1 MPIPMIQTIVTLG
14 ILVLFFLVN
23 VFIAYKKGFNPLIW
37 FLAGGILGLIVILLL
52 PPAKKFR
59 KTDLNE
65 YYKRRKTSNIIGLI
79 VVAIGVAICVFF
91 VLKMM

>member
-1 MPIPMIQTIVTLG
+1 MIQTVITLV
-14 ILVLFFLVN
+14 ILVLFFLLN

-52 PPAKKFR
+52 PSAKPFR

-65 YYKRRKTSNIIGLI
+65 YHKRRKTSNIIGLI
-79 VVAIGVAICVFF
+79 VMAIGIAFSVF
-91 VLKMM
+91 VTLQMM